1 MFSRQPAGKHYEG
14 EGDERK
20 DQKEQDEGNV
30 VPHRVLPPHSQE
42 SIAGRTVFAWKEDF
56 TQDLDIITLG
66 MYFKY
71 SRY

>member
-30 VPHRVLPPHSQE
+30 VTHRVLPPHSQE
-42 SIAGRTVFAWKEDF
+42 SIAGRTVFAE
-56 TQDLDIITLG
+56 
-66 MYFKY
+66 
-71 SRY
+71 